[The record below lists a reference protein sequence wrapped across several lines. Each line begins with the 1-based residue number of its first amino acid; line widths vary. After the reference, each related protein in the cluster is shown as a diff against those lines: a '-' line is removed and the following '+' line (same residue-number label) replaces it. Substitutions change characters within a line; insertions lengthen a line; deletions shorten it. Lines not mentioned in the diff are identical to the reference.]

1 MFLNLPL
8 SLARKFNGSAKVI
21 KVGVANEDVTCRIL
35 TVKGPYTT
43 ARRAYTSFSSHCRP
57 NVNLVQKSMQD
68 LVAAGLGIFKVIN
81 KVKFFFI
88 KCCPVMTFSRSWPNK
103 TSLRKTTEQ
112 HSSRMMTSL
121 LQAISSQCQRVIHFK
136 LNSMHLEREQ
146 HYHHCFS

>member
-21 KVGVANEDVTCRIL
+21 KVGVANEECRIL

-81 KVKFFFI
+81 KLKFF
-88 KCCPVMTFSRSWPNK
+88 
-103 TSLRKTTEQ
+103 L
-112 HSSRMMTSL
+112 
-121 LQAISSQCQRVIHFK
+121 
-136 LNSMHLEREQ
+136 
-146 HYHHCFS
+146 